1 MSHLGLDERE
11 RDCLQRFCALLH
23 DRLAERLVE
32 VRMFGSAARGDMW
45 PSHAPQHSDIDLLG
59 VTRAPVA
66 PDEAEALLNE
76 TYPLYLECGRS

>member
-32 VRMFGSAARGDMW
+32 VRMGPGAAWR
-45 PSHAPQHSDIDLLG
+45 
-59 VTRAPVA
+59 
-66 PDEAEALLNE
+66 
-76 TYPLYLECGRS
+76 